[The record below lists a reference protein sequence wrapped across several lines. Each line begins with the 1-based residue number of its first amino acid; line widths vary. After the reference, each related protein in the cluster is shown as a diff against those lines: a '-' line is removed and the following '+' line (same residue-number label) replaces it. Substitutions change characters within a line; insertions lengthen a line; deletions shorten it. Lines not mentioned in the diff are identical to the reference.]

1 MSIFTWKSIE
11 IKFSKF
17 SSKLF
22 LSPEIQQLREYT
34 PCIYECLVYTELY
47 FYFSFSYQI
56 KVRGG
61 CERGGIKEEEEK
73 ETERRSFTIERKK
86 GRKEE
91 EGGGS
96 SRNDCGG
103 SR

>member
-1 MSIFTWKSIE
+1 M
-11 IKFSKF
+11 
-17 SSKLF
+17 
-22 LSPEIQQLREYT
+22 REYT

-56 KVRGG
+56 KARGG
-61 CERGGIKEEEEK
+61 CEFLDRRERGGIKEEEEK